1 MLALIPLQYRAVAI
15 GMVAIALIASGAAG
29 GWNANGWRLKSQLE
43 RQGREHSAAMAEISR
58 VSAQQLLAQ
67 QNQRQQLEA
76 KLASIDQQ
84 HYQELQNAQTITDS
98 LTADLAAA
106 RQRMSVRTTRAACS
120 GGVPGAS
127 GPARLDDGAERA
139 DIHPEDAAAIAR
151 ITGDA
156 DRCAVKL
163 GALQEWVRANSSPK
177 PYRK

>member
-15 GMVAIALIASGAAG
+15 GMVALALIAFGAAG
-29 GWNANGWRLKSQLE
+29 GWTVNGWRLTSQLE
-43 RQGREHSAAMAEISR
+43 QQGREHNAAMAEISR
-58 VSAQQLLAQ
+58 VSAQQLLMQ
-67 QNQRQQLEA
+67 QTQRQKLEA
-76 KLASIDQQ
+76 ELASIDRQ

-106 RQRMSVRTTRAACS
+106 RQRMSVRTTRPTCS
-120 GGVPGAS
+120 SGLPGAAGAAS
-127 GPARLDDGAERA
+127 LDDGVERA

-163 GALQEWVRANSSPK
+163 GALQAWVRRAGAAK
-177 PYRK
+177 